1 MEATC
6 GPVEAAD
13 HWPKPAIFPRKPQF
27 SEWSPEAFS
36 TEAHLEYSADS
47 AALSAEVLAE
57 KLVFR
62 LKYVYCQRPCNDG
75 DGLARE

>member
-1 MEATC
+1 MRS
-6 GPVEAAD
+6 GEAAD
-13 HWPKPAIFPRKPQF
+13 QWPKPAIFHPRAPILGA
-27 SEWSPEAFS
+27 WSLETIS

-75 DGLARE
+75 DGLARERIE